1 MRDLI
6 GLMVLFFCMFLM
18 GCSVFKHTTKKEAS
32 EQEALERSID
42 GRSLVLKSALKETN
56 TLTYNPDG
64 SVLQFQRI
72 NEQVA
77 QQEAAQVLVEEIAS
91 VKKESVM
98 EESKPM
104 KIWAYI
110 ACGIAV
116 LLLITFIF
124 VPHDNYRL

>member
-1 MRDLI
+1 MKDLI
-6 GLMVLFFCMFLM
+6 GLMVLFFCMLLM
-18 GCSVFKHTTKKEAS
+18 SCSIFKHTTKKEPL
-32 EQEALERSID
+32 EQEALERSLD

-64 SVLQFQRI
+64 SVFQFQRI

-77 QQEAAQVLVEEIAS
+77 QQEAAQVLVREKAS
-91 VKKESVM
+91 VKKESVA